1 MEDRPASIEL
11 RRVEPGDVDLIYRW
25 RNDPFLVARSSSQ
38 RTVDWIE
45 HVKWFEESLQSDHR
59 IVMIVQKDR
68 FPIGQVRFD
77 RVDDR
82 VCVISVY
89 LCQEFTGR
97 GYGVEAIR
105 NGTEEILRLWDVE
118 QVIACVRSDNAGGQ
132 SAFRKAG
139 YVETKLDAN
148 CPAQHRTFSF
158 WQDRGSGR

>member
-11 RRVEPGDVDLIYRW
+11 RRVAPGDVDLIYRW
-25 RNDPFLVARSSSQ
+25 RNDPFVVERSSSQ
-38 RTVDWIE
+38 RTVNWIE
-45 HVKWFEESLQSDHR
+45 HVKWFEETLQSDHR
-59 IVMIVQKDR
+59 FVMIVQKDR
-68 FPIGQVRFD
+68 VPIGQVRFD

-105 NGTEEILRLWDVE
+105 NGTEDILRLWDVE
-118 QVIACVRSDNAGGQ
+118 QVIACVRSENVGAQ

-139 YVETKLDAN
+139 YVEAKPGAY
-148 CPAQHRTFSF
+148 CPAEHRTFSF
-158 WQDRGSGR
+158 LQDRGSGR